1 MGKSIRIYP
10 ATDKDI
16 KDLARIMRSNIEI
29 YHPIMPGAFQ
39 KYATYFEEY
48 GVPNTYDVEM
58 IELDGS
64 TIGFIGTI
72 KITDDS
78 IYLLALYLMREYQN
92 KGIGKKIIDDLIH
105 SYSAENRKEIVLLA
119 HKNAT
124 WACKFYEKNGFEL
137 ISMDE
142 GDIKNYS
149 DRILEKHY
157 IRNSVLYSYKLSKK
171 EANL

>member
-1 MGKSIRIYP
+1 
-10 ATDKDI
+10 
-16 KDLARIMRSNIEI
+16 
-29 YHPIMPGAFQ
+29 
-39 KYATYFEEY
+39 
-48 GVPNTYDVEM
+48 M

-78 IYLLALYLMREYQN
+78 IYLLALYLMREFQN

-105 SYSAENRKEIVLLA
+105 SYSDENRKEILLLA
-119 HKNAT
+119 HKNET

-142 GDIKNYS
+142 GEIKNYS
-149 DRILEKHY
+149 DRILENHY
-157 IRNSVLYSYKLSKK
+157 IRNSVLYSYKLSNKR
-171 EANL
+171 